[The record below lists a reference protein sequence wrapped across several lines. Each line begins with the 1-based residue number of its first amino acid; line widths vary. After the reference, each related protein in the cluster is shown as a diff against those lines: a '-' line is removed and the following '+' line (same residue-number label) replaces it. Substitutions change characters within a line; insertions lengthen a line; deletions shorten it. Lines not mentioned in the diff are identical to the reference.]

1 MADYPMLCANDIG
14 GITNSKMVVYE
25 NGSVSTR
32 MLTMRDL
39 CSFNGSARFYNKYN
53 VSSVSNYAL
62 YSSDNASANELVRA
76 DTVEWLYTPYY
87 VSVTTVGG
95 TNPTSGFNA
104 LTKKTEIAK
113 LLVGTTSIGKYGD
126 AWMPSYHYSNV
137 NTSRTYKIYGTGNS
151 WNLSPLSISSFT
163 ANTRTYVTV
172 QNNDNL
178 KSVLNNGGYIN
189 VSGSSS
195 LTSIQFNSGA
205 SHAYGTNAFAGC
217 SRLSS
222 LRFGSTVSSTL
233 FNYSFA
239 GLPPSGTIY
248 INWNDPYGI
257 GEFQLGKDIYYGKK
271 YGTYG
276 VYTKGGTSPT
286 TGLGMLFNGYN
297 FNIGGKKAWTIS
309 NSGTQ
314 HTGGGGYYYY

>member
-1 MADYPMLCANDIG
+1 MLCANDIG

-25 NGSVSTR
+25 GGSVSTR

-39 CSFNGSARFYNKYN
+39 CSFNGSARFYTGYN

-62 YSSDNASANELVRA
+62 YSSDNASATELVRA
-76 DTVEWLYTPYY
+76 NTVEWLYTPYY

-113 LLVGTTSIGKYGD
+113 LLVGTTSIGKYGGD
-126 AWMPSYHYSNV
+126 WTPSYHITAT
-137 NTSRTYKIYGTGNS
+137 TSQTYKIYGTGNS
-151 WNLSPLSISSFT
+151 WNLSPLRISSFT
-163 ANTRTYVTV
+163 ANTSTYVTV
-172 QNNDNL
+172 QNNSDL
-178 KSVLNNGGYIN
+178 KTVLNNGGYIN
-189 VSGSSS
+189 VSGCSY
-195 LTSIQFNSGA
+195 LTSIQFNSSA

-239 GLPPSGTIY
+239 DLPPSGTIY

-257 GEFQLGKDIYYGKK
+257 GEFQLGTDIYYGKK

-276 VYTKGGTSPT
+276 VYTKGSTSPT

-314 HTGGGGYYYY
+314 HTGGGGYYY